1 MEEERVMK
9 QAKSV
14 YETICK
20 SLENNGWNYTREE
33 EDLVIRCG
41 IRGDDL
47 PMDIVIIVNPK
58 AQVVSLFSP
67 MPYKIKED
75 KRVEAAL
82 AVCVANNGL
91 VNGAFDYDLS
101 DGSIHFRVVSSFRE
115 SILGEE
121 LFNYMIVYIHHN
133 VAYRTR
139 CFIKGTFAF
148 VPHTFVHGYR
158 AVDNLNHLKQGYIFG
173 FLGKAIAAV

>member
-101 DGSIHFRVVSSFRE
+101 DGSIHFRVVSSFCE

-121 LFNYMIVYIHHN
+121 LFNYMIM
-133 VAYRTR
+133 
-139 CFIKGTFAF
+139 
-148 VPHTFVHGYR
+148 
-158 AVDNLNHLKQGYIFG
+158 
-173 FLGKAIAAV
+173 IAAGTVDIYNDKFLMISNGMMNFQQFLEWDQKRRDD

>member
-1 MEEERVMK
+1 MVEERVMK

-101 DGSIHFRVVSSFRE
+101 DGSIHFRVVSSFCE

-121 LFNYMIVYIHHN
+121 LFNYMIM
-133 VAYRTR
+133 
-139 CFIKGTFAF
+139 
-148 VPHTFVHGYR
+148 
-158 AVDNLNHLKQGYIFG
+158 
-173 FLGKAIAAV
+173 IAAGTVDIYNDKFLMISNGMMNFQQFLEWDQKRRDD

>member
-1 MEEERVMK
+1 MVEERVMK

-121 LFNYMIVYIHHN
+121 LFNYMIM
-133 VAYRTR
+133 
-139 CFIKGTFAF
+139 
-148 VPHTFVHGYR
+148 
-158 AVDNLNHLKQGYIFG
+158 
-173 FLGKAIAAV
+173 IAAGTVDIYNDKFLMISNGMMNFQQFLEWDQKRRDD